1 LTYKRDIMERKSWS
15 QDGKRQ
21 LSEVLRQVLEGIIPN
36 PKGKLLPNF
45 KAPIGVKDEDEDYV
59 SSSP

>member
-1 LTYKRDIMERKSWS
+1 MARKSWS